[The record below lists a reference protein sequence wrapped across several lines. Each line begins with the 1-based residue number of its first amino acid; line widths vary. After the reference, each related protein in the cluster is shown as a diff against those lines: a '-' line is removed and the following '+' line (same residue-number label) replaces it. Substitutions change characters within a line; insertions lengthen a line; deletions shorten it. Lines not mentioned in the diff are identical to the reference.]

1 MVTNQTEVDA
11 VAERIR
17 LYLSDHP
24 NAADTIEGVA
34 TWWLSGNPS
43 RDWINTV
50 RRAIELLAESGE
62 ITTKTLPDGAVT
74 VERSIQSG
82 RGIGKTNSA

>member
-11 VAERIR
+11 VTERIR

-24 NAADTIEGVA
+24 NAADTVEGVA
-34 TWWLSGNPS
+34 IWWLSGNAS

-50 RRAIELLAESGE
+50 QRAIDQLAESGE
-62 ITTKTLPDGAVT
+62 ITTKTLPDGAVI
-74 VERSIQSG
+74 VERSIRSG
-82 RGIGKTNSA
+82 RGIGKSL